1 VDNQK
6 VKMEPIIITKE
17 PRMLQDMV
25 ATTTH
30 VEGTIKADKTLEVR
44 KEDITILVVE
54 VVATMIHVAEA
65 PKVDKTLEVR
75 KEDITILVVEVVA
88 IMIATKEAEEVVA
101 PMTAT
106 KEAEEVATMIATKED
121 IIMSHEED
129 IMIPVAV
136 VAVIMIVTKAEIEA
150 NSNKGVAGSEKVSHV
165 IEIRA
170 DMIGINHPLEE
181 LLCLMKEAE
190 SQRVVT
196 QYIYLEWVAM

>member
-17 PRMLQDMV
+17 PRMLQDIV

-30 VEGTIKADKTLEVR
+30 VEGTI
-44 KEDITILVVE
+44 
-54 VVATMIHVAEA
+54 
-65 PKVDKTLEVR
+65 KVDKTLEVR
-75 KEDITILVVEVVA
+75 KEDITILVVVVA
-88 IMIATKEAEEVVA
+88 IMIATKEAEEVA
-101 PMTAT
+101 TMTAT

-121 IIMSHEED
+121 IIMSHEVD
-129 IMIPVAV
+129 IMIPVAE

-181 LLCLMKEAE
+181 LLCLMKEVE